1 MVAALEQKRDRW
13 QDDCHMIKTTMTI
26 GVLLCGLGFV
36 TYWYWSELGGDK
48 QSPTALIP
56 AGWGAV
62 LLLLGFGSIAMPNMR
77 KHFMHAAVALAL
89 LGLLASLPMGL
100 MGLIRKGAAL
110 GPVAQLIMAGL
121 CGAYVALGVRSFIA
135 ARRAR
140 LAGESASSTSTTT

>member
-1 MVAALEQKRDRW
+1 MVIE
-13 QDDCHMIKTTMTI
+13 MIKTTMTI

-36 TYWYWSELGGDK
+36 TYWFWSQLGGDK

-56 AGWGAV
+56 AGFGAL
-62 LLLLGFGSIAMPNMR
+62 LLLLGFGALLKPAMR

-89 LGLLASLPMGL
+89 LGFLASFPMGV

-110 GPVAQLIMAGL
+110 GPVSQLIMAGL
-121 CGAYVALGVRSFIA
+121 TGAYVLMGVRSFIA

-140 LAGESASSTSTTT
+140 EAGVASTT

>member
-1 MVAALEQKRDRW
+1 
-13 QDDCHMIKTTMTI
+13 MIKTTMTI

-36 TYWYWSELGGDK
+36 TYWFWAQLGGDK

-56 AGWGAV
+56 AGFGAMM
-62 LLLLGFGSIAMPNMR
+62 LLLGFGSLTKPAMR

-89 LGLLASLPMGL
+89 LGFLASAPMGV

-110 GPVAQLIMAGL
+110 GPVSQLIMAVL
-121 CGAYVALGVRSFIA
+121 TGAYVALGVRSFIA

-140 LAGESASSTSTTT
+140 EAGASSTSVS